1 MKIDTKPLAIGKNSM
16 EIEGSWSQVDQ
27 ADEIMIAM
35 YSIDAH
41 DDMVKSLQAE
51 RDAMKNSMNFL
62 KDLFGLSTKQ
72 VDKIYNHVDSQTL
85 NLYMSY
91 VCGLVKGGKAESF
104 ADFEREVE
112 ETKHPKEQPVKS
124 DE

>member
-1 MKIDTKPLAIGKNSM
+1 
-16 EIEGSWSQVDQ
+16 
-27 ADEIMIAM
+27 
-35 YSIDAH
+35 
-41 DDMVKSLQAE
+41 
-51 RDAMKNSMNFL
+51 MNLL
-62 KDLFGLSTKQ
+62 KDLFGLSSKQ

>member
-1 MKIDTKPLAIGKNSM
+1 MKIDTKPLAIEKSSM
-16 EIEGSWSQVDQ
+16 EVEGSWSQVDQ

-35 YSIDAH
+35 YSIDAD

-51 RDAMKNSMNFL
+51 RDAMKKSMNFL

-72 VDKIYNHVDSQTL
+72 VDKIYKHVSSQTL
-85 NLYMSY
+85 NLYISY
-91 VCGLVKGGKAESF
+91 VCGLIKGGKVESF
-104 ADFEREVE
+104 ADFEKEVKE
-112 ETKHPKEQPVKS
+112 SQHPKEQPVKS

>member
-1 MKIDTKPLAIGKNSM
+1 
-16 EIEGSWSQVDQ
+16 
-27 ADEIMIAM
+27 
-35 YSIDAH
+35 
-41 DDMVKSLQAE
+41 
-51 RDAMKNSMNFL
+51 
-62 KDLFGLSTKQ
+62 
-72 VDKIYNHVDSQTL
+72 
-85 NLYMSY
+85 MSY

>member
-1 MKIDTKPLAIGKNSM
+1 M
-16 EIEGSWSQVDQ
+16 EIEGSWLQVDQ

-35 YSIDAH
+35 YSIDAN

-51 RDAMKNSMNFL
+51 RDAMKKSMNFL